1 MKKSTMQYLL
11 DMMNYEIKVNGGE
24 QNTAEKYVAVRDEI
38 QAELNR
44 NAEKAAANRNLYES
58 AKPIVFEGFRVIGVP
73 TTIAELYEEI
83 KDELPQGFSKS
94 KVQYAV
100 TRLWSDEIV
109 KTEGK
114 TNTYTVRGE

>member
-1 MKKSTMQYLL
+1 MKKSTMIALVSYLNGATVDNL
-11 DMMNYEIKVNGGE
+11 DEIK
-24 QNTAEKYVAVRDEI
+24 AELE
-38 QAELNR
+38 AELNR
-44 NAEKAAANRNLYES
+44 NAEKAAANRELYES
-58 AKPIVFEGFRVIGVP
+58 AKPVVFEGFRRIGIP

-83 KDELPQGFSKS
+83 KGELPQGFSKS

-114 TNTYTVRGE
+114 TNTYTVRAE

>member
-1 MKKSTMQYLL
+1 MKKSTMQSLVDYLNGATINDL
-11 DMMNYEIKVNGGE
+11 EKIKE
-24 QNTAEKYVAVRDEI
+24 ELE
-38 QAELNR
+38 AELNR
-44 NAEKAAANRNLYES
+44 NAEKAAANRELYES
-58 AKPIVFEGFRVIGVP
+58 AKSVIFEGFRVAGTPV
-73 TTIAELYEEI
+73 TIAELYEEI

-114 TNTYTVRGE
+114 TNTYTVKAE